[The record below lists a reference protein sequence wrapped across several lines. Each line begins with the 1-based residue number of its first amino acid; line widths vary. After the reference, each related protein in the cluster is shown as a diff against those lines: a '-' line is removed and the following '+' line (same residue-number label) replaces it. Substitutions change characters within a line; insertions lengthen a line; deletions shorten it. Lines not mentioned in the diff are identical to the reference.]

1 MDNYEH
7 SFLEEYED
15 SNWQIPKQVA
25 QKTKSKIDKSQL
37 IKPEKLIENN
47 DSQVK
52 VYISYSSYDPI
63 LQF

>member
-1 MDNYEH
+1 MSKSTRRYSNKFELYNFNMDNYEH

-37 IKPEKLIENN
+37 IKLKNYR
-47 DSQVK
+47 K
-52 VYISYSSYDPI
+52 
-63 LQF
+63 